1 MIALRHNTTRT
12 RTLRGLRDF
21 YLARDRFL
29 HEQLRRHGLGL
40 PFATYRGPDGAEIVC
55 WLTPDDLRQHT
66 LVLGATGSGKSS
78 LLEQLA
84 RAHFQVG
91 QGVALL
97 DLHGDL
103 FTRVSTYA
111 SERGVLRLA
120 VLDFT
125 RPDTL
130 PAWNPLA
137 PLADVETSRH
147 VDLLVGVLKRLYASE
162 EAASW
167 AWGVKIEEIIR
178 ATLRALIESRVPA
191 TLIDVRSFLLI
202 PTVRR
207 DILATASAE
216 SQHYFIH
223 RFGARE
229 EMYVSAVLNK
239 LDPFLGSLA
248 VQRFFG
254 RPESTFD
261 LFAAVEGRAT
271 VLVNLARGHL
281 GPTADVLGRF
291 LVNALQ
297 LAALR
302 RERVPADDREPFSIL
317 LDEAHN
323 LAAPESGLEELLVAA
338 RKYRVY
344 LTLAAQGLSLFPPR
358 FRPHLLGNTARQ
370 FFFQMPFGEAR
381 TLAPELFEPLGT
393 IRREPVRPYDDLS
406 DPLLTPAEELEARTQ
421 ELANLPV
428 GACYWLIKRR
438 RFKARRIQVRRP
450 TTPRTSRA
458 PHEEAHA

>member
-1 MIALRHNTTRT
+1 MRLALRHHTTRA

-40 PFATYRGPDGAEIVC
+40 PFATYAGPDGAEVVC

-78 LLEQLA
+78 LLEQIA
-84 RAHFQVG
+84 RAHFQLG
-91 QGVALL
+91 QGVALV

-103 FTRVSTYA
+103 FTRTRA
-111 SERGVLRLA
+111 FAEEREVPRLA

-125 RPDTL
+125 RPETL

-137 PLADVETSRH
+137 PIADVEPMRH
-147 VDLLVGVLKRLYASE
+147 VDLLVGVLKRLYAAE
-162 EAASW
+162 DAASW
-167 AWGVKIEEIIR
+167 AWGVKVEEITR
-178 ATLRALIESRVPA
+178 ATLRVLVESRVPA
-191 TLIDVRSFLLI
+191 TLVDIRSFLLI
-202 PTVRR
+202 ATVRR
-207 DILATASAE
+207 DILATASPE
-216 SQHYFIH
+216 SQHYFTH

-229 EMYVSAVLNK
+229 EMYVAAVLNK

-254 RPESTFD
+254 RPASTFD
-261 LFAAVEGRAT
+261 LLAAVDRRAT

-302 RERVPADDREPFSIL
+302 RERMPVEQREPFSII

-323 LAAPESGLEELLVAA
+323 LAGPESGLEDLLVAA

-370 FFFQMPFGEAR
+370 FFFRMPFIEAR
-381 TLAPELFEPLGT
+381 SLAPELFEPLGT
-393 IRREPVRPYDDLS
+393 IRREPVRPYDRLD
-406 DPLLTPAEELEARTQ
+406 DPLLTPAEEIAARTR

-428 GACYWLIKRR
+428 GACYWNLKGRR
-438 RFKARRIQVRRP
+438 YKARRVQVRP
-450 TTPRTSRA
+450 PSTLPRRG
-458 PHEEAHA
+458 

>member
-1 MIALRHNTTRT
+1 MTISLWHETTRA
-12 RTLRGLRDF
+12 RTLQGLHEF

-29 HEQLRRHGLGL
+29 HEQVWRRGDGLR
-40 PFATYRGPDGAEIVC
+40 FATYRAPDGGEVSC
-55 WLTPDDLRQHT
+55 WLTHADLRQHT
-66 LVLGATGSGKSS
+66 LVLGATGCGKSS
-78 LLEQLA
+78 LLA
-84 RAHFQVG
+84 RIAEAHFQRG
-91 QGVALL
+91 QGDALL

-103 FTRVSTYA
+103 FVLASALAHRYAVPPVTY
-111 SERGVLRLA
+111 
-120 VLDFT
+120 LDFT

-130 PAWNPLA
+130 PAWNPLL
-137 PLADVETSRH
+137 PLAGVEPSRH

-162 EAASW
+162 TAASW
-167 AWGVKIEEIIR
+167 AWGVKVEEIVR

-191 TLIDVRSFLLI
+191 TLLELRSFLLI

-216 SQHYFIH
+216 SQHYFTH

-261 LFAAVEGRAT
+261 LFAAVDRGAT
-271 VLVNLARGHL
+271 VLVNLARGNL

-302 RERVPADDREPFSIL
+302 RERMPIAARIPFSII

-323 LAAPESGLEELLVAA
+323 LAAPESGLEDLLVAA
-338 RKYRVY
+338 RKYRVF

-358 FRPHLLGNTARQ
+358 FRPHLLGNTGRQ
-370 FFFQMPFGEAR
+370 FFFRMPFGEAR
-381 TLAPELFEPLGT
+381 SLAPELFEPLGT
-393 IRREPVRPYDDLS
+393 IRREPVRPYDDLD
-406 DPLLTPAEELEARTQ
+406 DPLLTPAEEMAARTR

-428 GACYWLIKRR
+428 GACYWLLKGRR
-438 RFKARRIQVRRP
+438 YKARRIQVL
-450 TTPRTSRA
+450 RA
-458 PHEEAHA
+458 AAMITQSHP

>member
-1 MIALRHNTTRT
+1 MRIALRHQTTRT
-12 RTLRGLRDF
+12 RTLQGLRDF

-40 PFATYRGPDGAEIVC
+40 PFATYAGPAGADVVC

-78 LLEQLA
+78 LLEQIA
-84 RAHFQVG
+84 RAHFQSR

-103 FTRVSTYA
+103 FVRTRA
-111 SERGVLRLA
+111 FAEERRVPGTV

-125 RPDTL
+125 RPETL

-137 PLADVETSRH
+137 PIADVETSRH
-147 VDLLVGVLKRLYASE
+147 VDLLAGVLKRLYASE
-162 EAASW
+162 TAASW
-167 AWGVKIEEIIR
+167 AWGVKVEEIIR

-191 TLIDVRSFLLI
+191 TLVDIRSFLLI

-216 SQHYFIH
+216 SQHYFTH

-239 LDPFLGSLA
+239 LDPFLGSFA

-254 RPESTFD
+254 RPTSTFD
-261 LFAAVEGRAT
+261 LFEAVDGGAT
-271 VLVNLARGHL
+271 VLVNLARGNL

-302 RERVPADDREPFSIL
+302 RERLPVEKRTPFSIL

-323 LAAPESGLEELLVAA
+323 LAAPESGLEDLLVAA
-338 RKYRVY
+338 RKYHVY

-358 FRPHLLGNTARQ
+358 VRPHLLGNTARQ
-370 FFFQMPFGEAR
+370 FFFQMPFDEAR
-381 TLAPELFEPLGT
+381 SLAPELFEPLGT
-393 IRREPVRPYDDLS
+393 IRREPVRPYDDLR
-406 DPLLTPAEELEARTQ
+406 DPLLTPSEEIAARTR

-438 RFKARRIQVRRP
+438 RFKARRIYVRKPSALTRVP
-450 TTPRTSRA
+450 
-458 PHEEAHA
+458 

>member
-1 MIALRHNTTRT
+1 MRITLRHQTTRT
-12 RTLRGLRDF
+12 RTLQGLRDF

-40 PFATYRGPDGAEIVC
+40 PFATYAGPDGADVVC

-78 LLEQLA
+78 LLEQMA
-84 RAHFQVG
+84 RAHFQNG
-91 QGVALL
+91 QGLALL

-103 FTRVSTYA
+103 FARTA
-111 SERGVLRLA
+111 AFAEARGVVRMT

-130 PAWNPLA
+130 PAWNPLVSL
-137 PLADVETSRH
+137 PDVETSRQ
-147 VDLLVGVLKRLYASE
+147 VDLLVGVLRRLYASE
-162 EAASW
+162 TAASW
-167 AWGVKIEEIIR
+167 AWGVKVEEIIR

-191 TLIDVRSFLLI
+191 TLVDIKSFLLI

-207 DILATASAE
+207 DILATASPE
-216 SQHYFIH
+216 SQHYFAH

-239 LDPFLGSLA
+239 LDPFLGSFA

-254 RPESTFD
+254 RPTSTFD
-261 LFAAVEGRAT
+261 LFAAIDSRAT
-271 VLVNLARGHL
+271 VLVNLARGNL

-302 RERVPADDREPFSIL
+302 RERLEAHEREPFSII

-323 LAAPESGLEELLVAA
+323 LAAPESGLEDLLVAA

-358 FRPHLLGNTARQ
+358 VRPHLLGNTARQ
-370 FFFQMPFGEAR
+370 FFFQMPFDEAHA
-381 TLAPELFEPLGT
+381 LAPELFEPLGT
-393 IRREPVRPYDDLS
+393 IRREPVRPYDDLR
-406 DPLLTPAEELEARTQ
+406 DPLLTPGEEIAARTR
-421 ELANLPV
+421 ELANLPI

-438 RFKARRIQVRRP
+438 RFKARRIQVRMP
-450 TTPRTSRA
+450 TAQPR
-458 PHEEAHA
+458 HHNAHS

>member
-1 MIALRHNTTRT
+1 MTLGLRHQTTRT
-12 RTLRGLRDF
+12 RTLQGLRDF

-40 PFATYRGPDGAEIVC
+40 PFATYDGPDGAEVVC

-78 LLEQLA
+78 LLEQIA
-84 RAHFQVG
+84 RAHFRSG
-91 QGVALL
+91 QGVALV

-103 FTRVSTYA
+103 FVRTRAYA
-111 SERGVLRLA
+111 EEREIPRLV

-125 RPDTL
+125 RPESL
-130 PAWNPLA
+130 PAWNVLA
-137 PLADVETSRH
+137 AIDDIETSRH
-147 VDLLVGVLKRLYASE
+147 VDLLTGVLKRLYASE
-162 EAASW
+162 TAASW
-167 AWGVKIEEIIR
+167 AWGVKVEEILR
-178 ATLRALIESRVPA
+178 ATLRAMIESHVPA
-191 TLIDVRSFLLI
+191 TLVDVRAFLLI

-216 SQHYFIH
+216 SQHYFAH

-239 LDPFLGSLA
+239 LDPFLGSFA

-254 RPESTFD
+254 RPASTFD
-261 LFAAVEGRAT
+261 LFAAVDRGAT
-271 VLVNLARGHL
+271 VLVNLARGNL

-291 LVNALQ
+291 LMNALQ

-302 RERVPADDREPFSIL
+302 RERLPIDQREPFSII

-323 LAAPESGLEELLVAA
+323 LAAPESGLEDLLVAA

-370 FFFQMPFGEAR
+370 FFFQMPFDEAR
-381 TLAPELFEPLGT
+381 GLAFEIFEPLGT
-393 IRREPVRPYDDLS
+393 IRREPIRPYDRLD
-406 DPLLTPAEELEARTQ
+406 DPLLTPSEEIVARTR

-428 GACYWLIKRR
+428 GACYWLMKRR
-438 RFKARRIQVRRP
+438 RFKARRVQVRKPQVPARQ
-450 TTPRTSRA
+450 R
-458 PHEEAHA
+458 

>member
-1 MIALRHNTTRT
+1 MTIALRHRTTRT
-12 RTLRGLRDF
+12 RTLQGLYEF

-29 HEQLRRHGLGL
+29 HEQIRRRGLGI
-40 PFATYRGPDGAEIVC
+40 PFATYAAPDDVQVSC
-55 WLTPDDLRQHT
+55 CLTPEDLRQHT
-66 LVLGATGSGKSS
+66 LVLGATGCGKSS
-78 LLEQLA
+78 LLERMVL
-84 RAHFQVG
+84 AHFHRQ
-91 QGVALL
+91 QGLALI

-103 FTRVSTYA
+103 FVRTAAVAEARA
-111 SERGVLRLA
+111 IRGTTF
-120 VLDFT
+120 LDFT
-125 RPDTL
+125 RPETL

-137 PLADVETSRH
+137 ELPGVESSRQ

-162 EAASW
+162 TAASW
-167 AWGVKIEEIIR
+167 AWGVKVEEIMR
-178 ATLRALIESRVPA
+178 ATLRALIESSVLA
-191 TLIDVRSFLLI
+191 TLVDVRAFLLI

-207 DILATASAE
+207 DILATTTPE
-216 SQHYFIH
+216 TQHYFAH

-254 RPESTFD
+254 RPVSTFD
-261 LFAAVEGRAT
+261 LFAAVDRGET

-302 RERVPADDREPFSIL
+302 RERMPIEKREPFSII

-323 LAAPESGLEELLVAA
+323 LAAPESGLEDLLVAA

-344 LTLAAQGLSLFPPR
+344 LTLAAQSLSLFPPR

-370 FFFQMPFGEAR
+370 FFFRMPFVEAR
-381 TLAPELFEPLGT
+381 VLAPEIFEPLGT

-406 DPLLTPAEELEARTQ
+406 DPLLTPSEEVVARTR

-428 GACYWLIKRR
+428 GACYWLLKGRR
-438 RFKARRIQVRRP
+438 YKARRIQVRRP
-450 TTPRTSRA
+450 TSQPRRHDSQS
-458 PHEEAHA
+458 